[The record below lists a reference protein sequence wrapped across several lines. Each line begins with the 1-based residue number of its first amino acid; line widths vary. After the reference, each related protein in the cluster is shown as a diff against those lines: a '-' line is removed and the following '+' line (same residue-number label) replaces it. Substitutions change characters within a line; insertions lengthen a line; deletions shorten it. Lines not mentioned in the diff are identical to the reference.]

1 MKKIVIA
8 FLIGLLIIPGYTQNN
23 EELQA
28 QIDNVADNLARDIA
42 NRWKFKGDFRFRNE
56 DITQEL
62 SADRNRNRLRL
73 RIGATGIV
81 NDEIKAEFQL
91 ATTEN
96 GDARSSN
103 QSLTDANSRKA
114 LDLDLA
120 YVEYSPN
127 LSTKLVL
134 GKQKYPW
141 YKTSSY
147 FFDNDVN
154 PEGASLSY
162 TNNINGLF
170 VIGTLA
176 DLSERSS
183 ATDSSMAAL
192 QVGKR
197 GKINSDTSYTLAV
210 GYFDHRAVQ
219 NYSVVQ
225 AGSAGG
231 VFGNTTKTAGCLG
244 GATTCLAND
253 YDVLIASAELSGRLL
268 DQPIVFFVD
277 YGHNN
282 KAKLYNNSEAFGFTY
297 GKASL
302 PGSYELGYTY
312 QKTGKDALFSQWID
326 SDFGAGNS
334 DSKGHAIRGAYQFG
348 KNWRA
353 NFTYFI
359 NETNNDV
366 PVVISNAQVF
376 DREYH
381 RLQLDLNY
389 SF

>member
-1 MKKIVIA
+1 MKK
-8 FLIGLLIIPGYTQNN
+8 LLLSLLLGISITNVQAQDASD
-23 EELQA
+23 LQA

-62 SADRNRNRLRL
+62 SADRNRNRMRL
-73 RIGATGIV
+73 RVGATGIV
-81 NDEIKAEFQL
+81 NDDIKAEFQF

-103 QSLTDANSRKA
+103 QTLTDANSRKA

-127 LSTKLVL
+127 VSTKLVL

-154 PEGASLSY
+154 PEGVSLFY
-162 TNNINGLF
+162 TNIPTGLF
-170 VIGTLA
+170 VTGAMA
-176 DLSERSS
+176 DLSERST
-183 ATDSSMAAL
+183 ATDSNMLAI
-192 QVGKR
+192 QVGQR
-197 GKINSDTSYTLAV
+197 GKINSDTTYVVAV

-219 NYSVVQ
+219 NYSVIQ

-231 VFGNTTKTAGCLG
+231 VFGNTTKTTGCLG
-244 GATTCLAND
+244 GATTCYAND

-277 YGHNN
+277 YGHND
-282 KAKLYNNSEAFGFTY
+282 KAKVFNNSEAYGFTY

-334 DSKGHAIRGAYQFG
+334 DSKGHAVRGAYQFQ
-348 KNWRA
+348 KNWRF

-366 PVVISNAQVF
+366 AVVVNGQPIL
-376 DREYH
+376 DRKYH